1 MVFRLI
7 YLVFAF
13 FDCSRTTN
21 KCSFVNMAVTL
32 CENVVIF
39 GGMIV
44 ASCAIKCAHNG
55 FLTRPM
61 NIAVYVGVCVCMCI
75 VVRLLFLQFHG
86 EHELILQ
93 CRNQQL
99 SNYILAFLGS
109 HIQSTL
115 GSLK

>member
-1 MVFRLI
+1 MIFMLISILVGDDGFCLI

-44 ASCAIKCAHNG
+44 ASCAIKCAHNVQWIFNQTNEHCCG
-55 FLTRPM
+55 
-61 NIAVYVGVCVCMCI
+61 VCMCACVLVYCHVMSTTFYI
-75 VVRLLFLQFHG
+75 YHFL
-86 EHELILQ
+86 
-93 CRNQQL
+93 
-99 SNYILAFLGS
+99 
-109 HIQSTL
+109 
-115 GSLK
+115 